1 MRKLTFSPQMKI
13 VVLNVSSNQI
23 QNIVAVEIKLFD
35 RSLDTHTHT
44 HTHRSRIYSNINF
57 LEN

>member
-44 HTHRSRIYSNINF
+44 HTHTEISNLF
-57 LEN
+57 QY